1 MLVWVVDGWREEL
14 GGELRDSGVTLR
26 RLPVRIWP
34 FDLLIGQPKF
44 VRATWRD
51 DVLED
56 RPGTDA
62 LLCFR
67 DMAAL
72 QSKIITMYFYHRGIA
87 EKFGFLTLC
96 SLGFAS
102 STLSILTS

>member
-1 MLVWVVDGWREEL
+1 MEGGARRRAPGQWRDAQEAA
-14 GGELRDSGVTLR
+14 RSD
-26 RLPVRIWP
+26 WP

-72 QSKIITMYFYHRGIA
+72 QSKIITMHFYHRDIA
-87 EKFGFLTLC
+87 EKFGFLTLFVG
-96 SLGFAS
+96 LREFDTLNIDFIKL
-102 STLSILTS
+102 TLSL